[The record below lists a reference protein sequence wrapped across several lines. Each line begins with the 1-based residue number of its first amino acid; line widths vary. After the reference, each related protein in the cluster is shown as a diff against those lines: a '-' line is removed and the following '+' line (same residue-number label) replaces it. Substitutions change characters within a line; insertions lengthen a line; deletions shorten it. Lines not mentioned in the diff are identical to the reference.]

1 MSMRLMSNGTFTY
14 TLWGIAFGCYFP
26 LLATLLDLWSQ
37 GMGITLADALR
48 VQRTQPLHWIVD
60 TAPFFL
66 GLFAFIA
73 GRRQEEV
80 RRINASLKQQVT
92 TRTREIAEA
101 NETLQKIN
109 VELGEARD
117 RAEEANQSKSQFLA
131 NMSHEL
137 RTPLNAVIGYSEI
150 LQEDAREEGLTD
162 FVEDLKKINSAGSHL
177 LGLINDI
184 LDLSKIEAGRMEVYP
199 ESLNIR
205 GLLQEVISIVRPLVD
220 KNGNEL
226 AVQVDSQVEIMYSD
240 QTKVRQ
246 ILFNLLS
253 NAAKFTEKGR
263 IDMRVR
269 SEVVEDREWLE
280 FEVRDTGIGMS
291 AEQLE
296 QVFEAFRQA
305 DTSTTRRYEGTGL
318 GLPITQRFCLMLG
331 GEISV
336 TSELGSGST
345 FTIRLPAQMEEDGAV
360 QETVSETG
368 PAAIEAHAEDRPVV
382 LVVDDDGAVRNLMR
396 RYLESGDFAALTAA
410 SGAEGLVLARKER
423 PAAII
428 LDVMMPGVDGWSV
441 LQVLKADPK
450 LEDIPVVMMT
460 VIDDRSRGIALGADD
475 FLVKPVT
482 RERLLKSMSRY
493 QKKSRELIDREEL
506 MERVDDDLEL
516 MQQILEL
523 YMRDYPCLLADMH
536 QAIASGDAPALQH
549 AAHTLKGMLGN
560 LSAHSTARVALELEM
575 MGRQKELSEAEAAL
589 VRLEAALEQLS
600 GVLQNLR

>member
-1 MSMRLMSNGTFTY
+1 MSMRLMSNITFTH
-14 TLWGIAFGCYFP
+14 TLRGVAFGCCFP

-37 GMGITLADALR
+37 GTGITLADALR
-48 VQRTQPLHWIVD
+48 VQRTQPLHWIID

-80 RRINASLKQQVT
+80 RRASASLKQQVA
-92 TRTREIAEA
+92 TRTQEIAEA
-101 NETLQKIN
+101 NEILQTIN
-109 VELGEARD
+109 VELREARD
-117 RAEEANQSKSQFLA
+117 RAEEANRAKSQFLA

-150 LQEDAREEGLTD
+150 LQEDAEEEGLTD
-162 FVEDLKKINSAGSHL
+162 FIEDLKKINSAGSHL

-205 GLLQEVISIVRPLVD
+205 GLLQGVISMVRPLVD

-226 AVQVDSQVEIMYSD
+226 DVQIDSEIEVMYSD

-263 IDMRVR
+263 IDMRVQ
-269 SEVVEDREWLE
+269 SEVVGDREWLE

-291 AEQLE
+291 AEQME

-305 DTSTTRRYEGTGL
+305 DASTTRRYGGTGL

-331 GEISV
+331 GDISV
-336 TSELGSGST
+336 TSEPGSGST
-345 FTIRLPAQMEEDGAV
+345 FTIRLPAQMEEGGAV
-360 QETVSETG
+360 QERVPETD
-368 PAAIEAHAEDRPVV
+368 PAAVEAHAEDRPLV
-382 LVVDDDGAVRNLMR
+382 LVIDDDGAVRELMR
-396 RYLESGDFAALTAA
+396 RYLESGGFAALTAPN
-410 SGAEGLVLARKER
+410 GAEGLVLARKER
-423 PAAII
+423 PVAII
-428 LDVMMPGVDGWSV
+428 LDVVMPGVDGWSV

-450 LEDIPVVMMT
+450 LEDIPVVMTT
-460 VIDDRSRGIALGADD
+460 VVDDRNRGIALGADD
-475 FLVKPVT
+475 FLVKPIT

-493 QKKSRELIDREEL
+493 QQESQELIDREEL

-516 MQQILEL
+516 LQHMLEL
-523 YMRDYPCLLADMH
+523 YMRDYPRMLADMH
-536 QAIASGDAPALQH
+536 QAIESGDASVLQH
-549 AAHTLKGMLGN
+549 AAHTLKAMLGN
-560 LSAHSTARVALELEM
+560 LSAHSTAQVALELET
-575 MGRQKELSEAEAAL
+575 MGRQKELSEAEEAL
-589 VRLEAALEQLS
+589 VRLETALEQLS
-600 GVLQNLR
+600 GVLQNLK

>member
-1 MSMRLMSNGTFTY
+1 MSMRLMSNITFTH
-14 TLWGIAFGCYFP
+14 TLRGVAFGCCFP

-37 GMGITLADALR
+37 GTGITLADALR
-48 VQRTQPLHWIVD
+48 VQRTQPLHWIID

-80 RRINASLKQQVT
+80 RRASTSLKQQVA
-92 TRTREIAEA
+92 TRTQEIAEA
-101 NETLQKIN
+101 NEILQTIN
-109 VELGEARD
+109 VELREARD
-117 RAEEANQSKSQFLA
+117 RAEEANRAKSQFLA

-150 LQEDAREEGLTD
+150 LQEDAEEEGLTD
-162 FVEDLKKINSAGSHL
+162 FIEDLKKINSAGSHL

-205 GLLQEVISIVRPLVD
+205 GLLQGVISMVRPLVD

-226 AVQVDSQVEIMYSD
+226 DVQIDSEIEVMYSD

-263 IDMRVR
+263 IDMRVQ
-269 SEVVEDREWLE
+269 SEVVGDREWLE

-291 AEQLE
+291 AEQME

-305 DTSTTRRYEGTGL
+305 DASTTRRYGGTGL

-331 GEISV
+331 GDISV
-336 TSELGSGST
+336 TSEPGSGST
-345 FTIRLPAQMEEDGAV
+345 FTIRLPAQMEEGGAV
-360 QETVSETG
+360 QERVPETD
-368 PAAIEAHAEDRPVV
+368 PAAVEAHAEDRPLV
-382 LVVDDDGAVRNLMR
+382 LVIDDDGAVRELMR
-396 RYLESGDFAALTAA
+396 RYLESGGFAALTAPN
-410 SGAEGLVLARKER
+410 GAEGLVLARKER
-423 PAAII
+423 PVAII
-428 LDVMMPGVDGWSV
+428 LDVVMPGVDGWSV

-450 LEDIPVVMMT
+450 LEDIPVVMTT
-460 VIDDRSRGIALGADD
+460 VVDDRNRGIALGADD
-475 FLVKPVT
+475 FLVKPIT

-493 QKKSRELIDREEL
+493 QQESQELIDREEL

-516 MQQILEL
+516 LQHMLEL
-523 YMRDYPCLLADMH
+523 YMRDYPRMLADMH
-536 QAIASGDAPALQH
+536 QAIESGDASVLQH
-549 AAHTLKGMLGN
+549 AAHTLKAMLGN
-560 LSAHSTARVALELEM
+560 LSAHSTAQVALELET
-575 MGRQKELSEAEAAL
+575 MGRQKELSEAEEAL
-589 VRLEAALEQLS
+589 VRLETALEQLS
-600 GVLQNLR
+600 GVLQNLK